1 MSAVLKFLAAARSL
15 ASQGLSKQAVE
26 KFAKNEFGE
35 INELLQRQIDNIY
48 KPGKGITSIKKDPDF
63 DNTVIQMQ
71 IDEFGPF
78 NPRNPLKNLKKQTE
92 GLPSIKKDRPPK
104 DKKADGG
111 RIGLKGGADASKSD
125 FKTPSTTAS
134 APPSM
139 GFGNPPPGAPSGGNG
154 GNNNQT
160 PQKIKIPKTIK
171 DTGNTAGELM
181 FLKNVFELNPY
192 GIMKNIGT
200 KMFLDK
206 LISDADTEED
216 QNMMLADVSAMDLK
230 RKNQFKNLDYG
241 TAKDIG
247 MINPTMTEQEF
258 EGVKS
263 GEITEP
269 TGQFIGAKGGRV
281 GLKNGMDRRTFLKI
295 MGGLASIPILG
306 KFFKS
311 AKVASKTAPVV
322 SNVTKSEAP
331 AYFFDLVTKIKAFGK
346 QSKVGPSERVNEFSY
361 IGKNG
366 DEYTLTEDIVSGDAQ
381 IIKDKMGV
389 GSYGD
394 KTFDTINDRSI
405 MEYKAPKKDA
415 DPETKTFID
424 EGAEYDEYKVEF
436 DMDGTEAGADVI
448 EETIQK
454 EIIEESKKS
463 APPIKK
469 ASGGL
474 AYMLGE

>member
-1 MSAVLKFLAAARSL
+1 
-15 ASQGLSKQAVE
+15 
-26 KFAKNEFGE
+26 
-35 INELLQRQIDNIY
+35 
-48 KPGKGITSIKKDPDF
+48 
-63 DNTVIQMQ
+63 
-71 IDEFGPF
+71 
-78 NPRNPLKNLKKQTE
+78 
-92 GLPSIKKDRPPK
+92 
-104 DKKADGG
+104 
-111 RIGLKGGADASKSD
+111 
-125 FKTPSTTAS
+125 TAS

-171 DTGNTAGELM
+171 DAGNTAGELM

-295 MGGLASIPILG
+295 MGGLASIPIVG
-306 KFFKS
+306 KLFKG
-311 AKVASKTAPVV
+311 AKVASKAAPVV

-331 AYFFDLVTKIKAFGK
+331 AYFFDLVTKIKAF
-346 QSKVGPSERVNEFSY
+346 
-361 IGKNG
+361 
-366 DEYTLTEDIVSGDAQ
+366 
-381 IIKDKMGV
+381 
-389 GSYGD
+389 
-394 KTFDTINDRSI
+394 
-405 MEYKAPKKDA
+405 
-415 DPETKTFID
+415 
-424 EGAEYDEYKVEF
+424 
-436 DMDGTEAGADVI
+436 
-448 EETIQK
+448 
-454 EIIEESKKS
+454 
-463 APPIKK
+463 
-469 ASGGL
+469 
-474 AYMLGE
+474 